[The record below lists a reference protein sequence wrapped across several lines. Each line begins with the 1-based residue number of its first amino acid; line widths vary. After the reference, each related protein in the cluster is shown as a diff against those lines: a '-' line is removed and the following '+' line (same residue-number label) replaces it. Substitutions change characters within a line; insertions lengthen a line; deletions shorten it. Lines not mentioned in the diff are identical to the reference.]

1 MKVMASVFTTPYTS
15 HTTSQAQWR
24 FQRFV
29 WRSTNAHPRLTW
41 RRIGK
46 RRAGACSSSSLTD
59 HHLLFVVLDRAT
71 GQDHEHVLEVDVLE
85 RLAVGDRLPQ
95 LGRRALSDEASSHDE
110 GDAIAQRL
118 GLSHVMRR
126 EEDRGVV
133 IALHLADEGLNV
145 ALATRVEPRCGLV
158 EQHQH
163 RQRQEGAGYRDLL
176 LLSA

>member
-46 RRAGACSSSSLTD
+46 RRAGACDWSSLTD
-59 HHLLFVVLDRAT
+59 HHLLFVVLDGAA

-85 RLAVGDRLPQ
+85 RLAIGNRLPQ
-95 LGRRALSDEASSHDE
+95 LGRRALGVDASSHDE
-110 GDAIAQRL
+110 GDAVAERL
-118 GLSHVMRR
+118 GLSHFMGR
-126 EEDRGVV
+126 EQDRGVV
-133 IALHLADEGLNV
+133 IALNLADKRLDV
-145 ALATRVEPRCGLV
+145 AL
-158 EQHQH
+158 
-163 RQRQEGAGYRDLL
+163 
-176 LLSA
+176 